1 MKDIEK
7 TVKATVNGEAKEQ
20 ACVVSVPETLK
31 EATDEYGKEKVL
43 GYFVRMLVTDKT
55 NAQRVIMKGGE
66 AKEKRAKVKQL
77 LEAILADDDL
87 KARLAEETGIEL

>member
-7 TVKATVNGEAKEQ
+7 VVKATVNGEAKEEELT
-20 ACVVSVPETLK
+20 VSAPEDHAEATKEWGK
-31 EATDEYGKEKVL
+31 EAFYNL
-43 GYFVRMLVTDKT
+43 AVRMYVTDKT
-55 NAQRVIMKGGE
+55 NALRVIMKGGE

>member
-1 MKDIEK
+1 MLDEAK
-7 TVKATVNGEAKEQ
+7 TVKATVNGEKKE
-20 ACVVSVPETLK
+20 VEITVTVPESLK
-31 EATDEYGKEKVL
+31 EAVDEFGKEKVL
-43 GYFVRMLVTDKT
+43 KYFNRMLITDKT